1 MGIISDCTKS
11 KKESSLRRLFFL
23 PLKYYK
29 TQKWESY
36 DLVKEECLEKITKK
50 RDRTILFLIRPQ
62 KLDECS

>member
-50 RDRTILFLIRPQ
+50 KGSYHFIFDTTP
-62 KLDECS
+62 EVG